1 MPMRVKICGITNAQ
15 DALLA
20 EHYGADAIGLIF
32 VPESKRFVSAQQ
44 AKPISNA
51 LSPLINRVG
60 VFRNSSLEHIR
71 EIAQELKLDT
81 IQLHGHEDAVFAKA
95 LGRDHRVIKAISF
108 SKALDLNELKA
119 FPADA
124 LLLDGLKPG
133 SGESFDWSQAAFLK
147 AFPRLI
153 LAGGLTPE
161 NVQEAI
167 AALRPYA
174 VDLASGVEASVGKK
188 DPVKLKTFISR
199 AKAFNQA
206 D

>member
-1 MPMRVKICGITNAQ
+1 MRVKICGITNTQ

-32 VPESKRFVSAQQ
+32 VPESKRFVNAEQ
-44 AKPISNA
+44 AKPISDA

-71 EIAQELKLDT
+71 QTAKRVKLDT
-81 IQLHGHEDAVFAKA
+81 IQLHGDEDAVFAKA
-95 LGRDHRVIKAISF
+95 LSRDYRVIKAISF
-108 SKALDLNELKA
+108 STTLDLNELKA
-119 FPADA
+119 FPVDGI
-124 LLLDGLKPG
+124 LLDGLKPG
-133 SGESFDWSQAAFLK
+133 SGETFDWSQAAFLK

-153 LAGGLTPE
+153 LAGGLTPD

-167 AALRPYA
+167 AALKPYA

-188 DPVKLKTFISR
+188 DPVKLKRFISR
-199 AKAFNQA
+199 AKAFSQA

>member
-1 MPMRVKICGITNAQ
+1 MRVKICGITNTQ
-15 DALLA
+15 DALLS
-20 EHYGADAIGLIF
+20 ERYGADAIGLIF
-32 VPESKRFVSAQQ
+32 VPESKRFVSAEQ
-44 AKPISNA
+44 AKPISDA

-71 EIAQELKLDT
+71 QTAKLVKLDT
-81 IQLHGHEDAVFAKA
+81 IQLHGDEDAVFAKA
-95 LGRDHRVIKAISF
+95 LGRDYRVVKAISF
-108 SKALDLNELKA
+108 SSTLDIHELKA

-133 SGESFDWSQAAFLK
+133 SGETFDWSQASFLK

-153 LAGGLTPE
+153 LAGGLTPN

-167 AALRPYA
+167 TALKPYA
-174 VDLASGVEASVGKK
+174 VDLASGVEANVGKK
-188 DPVKLKTFISR
+188 DPVKLKTFIAN
-199 AKAFNQA
+199 AKAFRQA